1 MKEAKIITDRSEVH
15 RTYLIIYGTLG
26 ICLLGYAAM
35 TVRYIWNMHQI
46 PWMDVLT
53 EIIFLLFLGSTAL
66 ARSTYELHEKELVVI
81 SSSLFRTRKL
91 AIPYSAIDGAFHFKV
106 EPIKAISYRH
116 TYRMYGSMDRRDIW
130 SLVYNMPNTDKVSRV
145 LMKASEEFWEAFE
158 KKLPGRIRVSQEE
171 VLKNAFLYSSISAA
185 RSRRR
190 TRTARRKPPPRTHWK
205 RRRKPGRR
213 NPLRAQARRQRRR
226 MPRRRSGTPRKRPLL
241 PRQKKALRRRNRRT
255 RRQKKQKPPTKR
267 KPLNR
272 RRNRRTRRRK
282 KQKPP
287 TKRKPLKRKKNKSAK
302 KGSPEKETPLFYCL
316 FPPDT
321 ARPSFPAAGS
331 FPSKGIPHRSGEHSI
346 PAKRNVISRRQS
358 APLSSGSPRER
369 GLPHEG
375 SARSGEIHT
384 PR

>member
-171 VLKNAFLYSSISAA
+171 VLKNAFLYISGAE
-185 RSRRR
+185 
-190 TRTARRKPPPRTHWK
+190 P
-205 RRRKPGRR
+205 
-213 NPLRAQARRQRRR
+213 
-226 MPRRRSGTPRKRPLL
+226 
-241 PRQKKALRRRNRRT
+241 
-255 RRQKKQKPPTKR
+255 
-267 KPLNR
+267 
-272 RRNRRTRRRK
+272 
-282 KQKPP
+282 
-287 TKRKPLKRKKNKSAK
+287 KKNKNRTKKAAAADALEEAEEARAQDAAPEIRDASETAAPAPAEESA
-302 KGSPEKETPLFYCL
+302 PEKE
-316 FPPDT
+316 
-321 ARPSFPAAGS
+321 PAAA
-331 FPSKGIPHRSGEHSI
+331 PSGEAEAADKAET
-346 PAKRNVISRRQS
+346 AKK
-358 APLSSGSPRER
+358 EK
-369 GLPHEG
+369 E
-375 SARSGEIHT
+375 
-384 PR
+384 

>member
-171 VLKNAFLYSSISAA
+171 VLKNAFLYISGAE
-185 RSRRR
+185 
-190 TRTARRKPPPRTHWK
+190 P
-205 RRRKPGRR
+205 
-213 NPLRAQARRQRRR
+213 
-226 MPRRRSGTPRKRPLL
+226 
-241 PRQKKALRRRNRRT
+241 
-255 RRQKKQKPPTKR
+255 
-267 KPLNR
+267 
-272 RRNRRTRRRK
+272 
-282 KQKPP
+282 
-287 TKRKPLKRKKNKSAK
+287 KKNKNRAK
-302 KGSPEKETPLFYCL
+302 KAAAADALEEAEEARAQESAQDAGPQAAPQDAAPEIRDAAETAAPAPAEESAPEKE
-316 FPPDT
+316 
-321 ARPSFPAAGS
+321 PAAA
-331 FPSKGIPHRSGEHSI
+331 PSGEAEAADKAET
-346 PAKRNVISRRQS
+346 AKK
-358 APLSSGSPRER
+358 EK
-369 GLPHEG
+369 E
-375 SARSGEIHT
+375 
-384 PR
+384 

>member
-130 SLVYNMPNTDKVSRV
+130 SLVYNMPNTDKHEGV
-145 LMKASEEFWEAFE
+145 
-158 KKLPGRIRVSQEE
+158 GRI
-171 VLKNAFLYSSISAA
+171 L
-185 RSRRR
+185 
-190 TRTARRKPPPRTHWK
+190 
-205 RRRKPGRR
+205 
-213 NPLRAQARRQRRR
+213 
-226 MPRRRSGTPRKRPLL
+226 
-241 PRQKKALRRRNRRT
+241 
-255 RRQKKQKPPTKR
+255 
-267 KPLNR
+267 
-272 RRNRRTRRRK
+272 
-282 KQKPP
+282 
-287 TKRKPLKRKKNKSAK
+287 
-302 KGSPEKETPLFYCL
+302 
-316 FPPDT
+316 
-321 ARPSFPAAGS
+321 GS
-331 FPSKGIPHRSGEHSI
+331 F
-346 PAKRNVISRRQS
+346 
-358 APLSSGSPRER
+358 
-369 GLPHEG
+369 
-375 SARSGEIHT
+375 
-384 PR
+384 